1 MLGLVRMFF
10 KKDTKATNKT
20 IAVLPATQIERVML
34 AIKDGQWKTLEEV
47 SEITG
52 DTTPSIS
59 ARLRDLRKPQ
69 FGGHTILRRKVNA
82 NLFEYKIVL

>member
-1 MLGLVRMFF
+1 MLLV
-10 KKDTKATNKT
+10 KKEEKKPIKT
-20 IAVLPATQIERVML
+20 VAIMPATQIERVML
-34 AIKDGQWKTLEEV
+34 AIKDGEWRTLEEV

-69 FGGHTILRRKVNA
+69 FGGHTVLRRKINA
-82 NLFEYKIVL
+82 NLFEYKLMAR

>member
-1 MLGLVRMFF
+1 MFF
-10 KKDTKATNKT
+10 KKEVKATSKPAA
-20 IAVLPATQIERVML
+20 ILPATQIDRVML

-82 NLFEYKIVL
+82 NLFEYKIEL